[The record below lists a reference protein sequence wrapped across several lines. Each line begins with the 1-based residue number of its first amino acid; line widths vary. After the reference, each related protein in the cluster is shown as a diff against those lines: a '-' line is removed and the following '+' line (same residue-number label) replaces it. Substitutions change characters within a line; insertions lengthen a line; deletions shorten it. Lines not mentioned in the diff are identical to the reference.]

1 VIVAALSAFTLVL
14 PACEGDDAALE
25 ATTQTEGTTA
35 APMGTSSPTATE
47 AVTESETGLV
57 ETEDADATG
66 GYHGLS
72 GNTYRVSREI
82 CKVFGVVAI
91 ARQYGSARELD
102 TAARAFS
109 MGSMEGLQRQ
119 AAYAGC
125 VEGFRSRENVLIPE
139 EDF

>member
-1 VIVAALSAFTLVL
+1 MA
-14 PACEGDDAALE
+14 
-25 ATTQTEGTTA
+25 
-35 APMGTSSPTATE
+35 TSSPTATE
-47 AVTESETGLV
+47 AVTGSETGLV

-66 GYHGLS
+66 GLHGLS

-102 TAARAFS
+102 AAARAFS
-109 MGSMEGLQRQ
+109 MGSFEGLDRQ